1 MKIVYRE
8 KIWHLKTAPQNS
20 STFLVK
26 KDGVCVFF
34 QVCGQVC
41 DYFDPRKY
49 T

>member
-26 KDGVCVFF
+26 KDGVC
-34 QVCGQVC
+34 GQVC